1 MEMIGGYTLVE
12 RLEMTIKNI
21 KFQKGKVFW
30 DDLEKLEL
38 ILEALKKKEFVDGF
52 LRLYGEDG
60 ICADEVATPWT
71 ENKIKVLYGLCKKD
85 KELEL
90 IFEAIKNKEVA

>member
-12 RLEMTIKNI
+12 RLEMTIENI

-38 ILEALKKKEFVDGF
+38 VLQALKKKEV
-52 LRLYGEDG
+52 
-60 ICADEVATPWT
+60 V
-71 ENKIKVLYGLCKKD
+71 
-85 KELEL
+85 
-90 IFEAIKNKEVA
+90 

>member
-12 RLEMTIKNI
+12 RLEMTIENI

-38 ILEALKKKEFVDGF
+38 ILEALK
-52 LRLYGEDG
+52 
-60 ICADEVATPWT
+60 
-71 ENKIKVLYGLCKKD
+71 
-85 KELEL
+85 
-90 IFEAIKNKEVA
+90 NKEEA

>member
-12 RLEMTIKNI
+12 RLEMTIENI

-38 ILEALKKKEFVDGF
+38 ILKALKKKEG
-52 LRLYGEDG
+52 
-60 ICADEVATPWT
+60 A
-71 ENKIKVLYGLCKKD
+71 
-85 KELEL
+85 
-90 IFEAIKNKEVA
+90 

>member
-12 RLEMTIKNI
+12 RLEMTIENI

-38 ILEALKKKEFVDGF
+38 VLKALKKKE
-52 LRLYGEDG
+52 
-60 ICADEVATPWT
+60 VA
-71 ENKIKVLYGLCKKD
+71 
-85 KELEL
+85 
-90 IFEAIKNKEVA
+90 

>member
-12 RLEMTIKNI
+12 RLEMTIENI

-38 ILEALKKKEFVDGF
+38 ILKELKKKE
-52 LRLYGEDG
+52 
-60 ICADEVATPWT
+60 VA
-71 ENKIKVLYGLCKKD
+71 
-85 KELEL
+85 
-90 IFEAIKNKEVA
+90 